1 MLFPEKFIEEE
12 KSEIINK
19 FGVSDIFDL
28 NRMQLMNAY
37 SCTECGRCS
46 EVCPASQTGKL
57 SPRSIMMKTR
67 DRLEEV
73 SNNIL
78 TNKGSFKNDGKEL

>member
-1 MLFPEKFIEEE
+1 
-12 KSEIINK
+12 
-19 FGVSDIFDL
+19 
-28 NRMQLMNAY
+28 
-37 SCTECGRCS
+37 
-46 EVCPASQTGKL
+46 
-57 SPRSIMMKTR
+57 MMKTR

>member
-1 MLFPEKFIEEE
+1 MLFPEKSIEEE

-46 EVCPASQTGKL
+46 EVCPASKQ
-57 SPRSIMMKTR
+57 
-67 DRLEEV
+67 E
-73 SNNIL
+73 
-78 TNKGSFKNDGKEL
+78 KNYLLDL